1 MSIDAG
7 GEIRLQHEIEA
18 NAFFHD
24 FLLFLQEVGRQPFR
38 LTEKGNL
45 RLGDIHYLG
54 EHFHQDI
61 YHRHSDGAQWY
72 VRSETGV
79 RPLRRIRLLAQSMW
93 LTEVH
98 KRNLLLSIRGK
109 AYLAHTSPKEQF
121 EQLILWYLQRYD
133 WTEWYTYRA
142 EIATAL
148 QGAQP
153 FLWRYFLSRKD
164 SKIDFP
170 RFLTGLR
177 EYFGLD
183 ALIDDP
189 YPSSD
194 HVRWPVEQ
202 MLVKD
207 MRLFGLLAVE
217 SVKYDSM
224 LHDENIISFQPT
236 TLGVHIFELAL
247 TKKDEE
253 KM

>member
-1 MSIDAG
+1 M
-7 GEIRLQHEIEA
+7 RVTEA
-18 NAFFHD
+18 RH
-24 FLLFLQEVGRQPFR
+24 RK
-38 LTEKGNL
+38 LT
-45 RLGDIHYLG
+45 
-54 EHFHQDI
+54 
-61 YHRHSDGAQWY
+61 
-72 VRSETGV
+72 
-79 RPLRRIRLLAQSMW
+79 
-93 LTEVH
+93 
-98 KRNLLLSIRGK
+98 LSIRGK
-109 AYLAHTSPKEQF
+109 AYLADTSAKYQF

-142 EIATAL
+142 EIAAAL
-148 QGAQP
+148 QGALP

-170 RFLTGLR
+170 RFLAGLR

-183 ALIDDP
+183 ALIHDP
-189 YPSSD
+189 YLSNYS
-194 HVRWPVEQ
+194 VRWPVEQ

-207 MRLFGLLAVE
+207 LRLFGLLAVE
-217 SVKYDSM
+217 SVKYNSL